1 MKAMLQSPTPANVL
15 HAPDLFNITRYLNIS
30 KANPFARNAFTAF
43 DGNLLFKSQLK
54 CPCCSPLLTP
64 PSPLLVLL
72 IPTAV
77 GIDLIGC
84 AYGALLGLLSVAVCI
99 LGL

>member
-1 MKAMLQSPTPANVL
+1 MRLLPLS
-15 HAPDLFNITRYLNIS
+15 
-30 KANPFARNAFTAF
+30 
-43 DGNLLFKSQLK
+43 GNLLFKSQLK
-54 CPCCSPLLTP
+54 CPCSSPLSLTP
-64 PSPLLVLL
+64 PGPLLVLL